1 MQSETTDNLT
11 QGTNLVK
18 SKSID
23 QKMYLT
29 QETQFYNNPAKSPVY
44 INYRNS
50 QPPICQVMGSQAGQ
64 DSLKKAHRK
73 S

>member
-1 MQSETTDNLT
+1 MQSENTDNFT
-11 QGTNLVK
+11 HGTNLVK

-29 QETQFYNNPAKSPVY
+29 QENQFFNNPTKSPVY
-44 INYRNS
+44 MNYRSS
-50 QPPICQVMGSQAGQ
+50 QPPISQVMGSQIGQ
-64 DSLKKAHRK
+64 DSLKKTQKK